1 MDKTKCFQLI
11 VFLQKVFSGSKIYFF
26 LLGSAC
32 FSSFRSVGAFGQ
44 YVALRSGKVLGTL
57 QGVSMGPLD
66 TQHLLPLDGR
76 NLSSRTFNAREDEDE
91 EFSLTN
97 F

>member
-1 MDKTKCFQLI
+1 M
-11 VFLQKVFSGSKIYFF
+11 YFF
-26 LLGSAC
+26 LLRSAC

-76 NLSSRTFNAREDEDE
+76 NLSSRIFNARQDEDE
-91 EFSLTN
+91 KLDLTI